1 MAKRMAAALLAA
13 SALLLGGCARPLE
26 QGALI
31 VTLQDGSSGQPVAGA
46 QVVLAQT
53 GQVSQT
59 DSQGRTEALY
69 LSCPAALRPSDP
81 SWGEATLLIYCE
93 GYADTVLL
101 NVQTP
106 PGQIRSGPVVLLFPP
121 TASGEPFVVY
131 ESPPSAW
138 TSRLL
143 DTFRP

>member
-1 MAKRMAAALLAA
+1 MAKRMILALLA
-13 SALLLGGCARPLE
+13 ALLLGGCAPAE
-26 QGALI
+26 QRGALI
-31 VTLQDGSSGQPVAGA
+31 VTVQDGPNGSPVAGA

-53 GQVSQT
+53 GQSSRT

-69 LSCPAALRPSDP
+69 LPFSAAQNASDP

-106 PGQIRSGPVVLLFPP
+106 SGQIRNGPVVLIFPP
-121 TASGEPFVVY
+121 SASGEPFVVY

-138 TSRLL
+138 THRLL
-143 DTFRP
+143 DAFRP

>member
-1 MAKRMAAALLAA
+1 MAKRMTAALLAA
-13 SALLLGGCARPLE
+13 AALLLGGCARIKE

-31 VTLQDGSSGQPVAGA
+31 VTIQDGPSGRPVSGA

-53 GQVSQT
+53 GQMSQT

-69 LSCPAALRPSDP
+69 LSCPAAVRPSDP
-81 SWGEATLLIYCE
+81 AWGEATLLVYCE

-101 NVQTP
+101 NVQIP
-106 PGQIRSGPVVLLFPP
+106 QGQLRNGPVVLLFPP

-131 ESPPSAW
+131 ESPPSSW
-138 TSRLL
+138 TARLL
-143 DTFRP
+143 DAFRP